1 MMKSR
6 LLKGFAAVAIAG
18 ALALSATSVASAET
32 PSATPTT
39 AVASAD
45 GAVVGSG
52 YIDVSTL
59 TIAGTI
65 DKATGQ
71 ITAVTPYSP
80 APITPS
86 AGHVTPRT
94 TMEPCQG
101 RKDYYR
107 IIDTSGFQRCFAYSG
122 TYALSSGYWTQIQYL
137 CPGNNRGRTEYVNG
151 STNTW
156 SVWRGAETNFDTC
169 YSFGG
174 TPVPAFA
181 VQIA

>member
-1 MMKSR
+1 MMKNTI
-6 LLKGFAAVAIAG
+6 LKGFAAVAIAG

-32 PSATPTT
+32 LSATPTIAAT
-39 AVASAD
+39 SAN
-45 GAVVGSG
+45 GGVVGSG

-59 TIAGTI
+59 SIAGTI
-65 DKATGQ
+65 NPATGE

-80 APITPS
+80 APLKPT
-86 AGHVTPRT
+86 AGHASPQT
-94 TMEPCQG
+94 TMPACQG

-107 IIDTSGFQRCFAYSG
+107 IIDTSGYQRCFAYSG